1 MKGKAGFVGGTL
13 VGLLVGSRIGRG
25 LYDRVSGGAAALA
38 KNPTLRRS
46 AGTAGG
52 KAAEA
57 AKSLGAGAAGQAK
70 QAGST
75 LSHKLGD
82 RRHGG
87 GEQAAAGSPS
97 SEDDEDGF
105 GGGDPAAA
113 HGTATFRGAADAS
126 AAPTRHFHFRAH
138 SRSSRNGYTSNGDAP
153 E

>member
-25 LYDRVSGGAAALA
+25 FYDRVAGGAATLA
-38 KNPTLRRS
+38 KNPSLRRG
-46 AGTAGG
+46 AGAAGG

-70 QAGST
+70 QVGSA
-75 LSHKLGD
+75 LSQKVGE

-87 GEQAAAGSPS
+87 SEQAAADSPS
-97 SEDDEDGF
+97 SADDEDGF
-105 GGGDPAAA
+105 GGGDPAAT
-113 HGTATFRGAADAS
+113 HGTATFRGAAGAPS
-126 AAPTRHFHFRAH
+126 APTRHFHFRAH
-138 SRSSRNGYTSNGDAP
+138 SHSSRNGYSPNGDAP